1 MPRLWS
7 PRPRPLPT
15 GSGPVPSASARTPC
29 APHPCAEVDRARP
42 RLVAGVR
49 SRLVADAGEAADRR
63 GRHAAAGALGRVGLE
78 EQGADGALTAVERA
92 LVDLLADLVLRDHGA
107 LEDDLRR
114 HRVGRVADDRLLAAG
129 PLHQRHT
136 GGLAGGARARALRR
150 DERRDGAA
158 GRRAALA
165 AHAVAELAGERVG
178 ERVGRAVRTLDELG
192 VAG

>member
-42 RLVAGVR
+42 RLAAGAR
-49 SRLVADAGEAADRR
+49 SGLVADAGEAADRR

-78 EQGADGALTAVERA
+78 EQVADGALTAVERA

-114 HRVGRVADDRLLAAG
+114 HRVSGVADDRLLPAG
-129 PLHQRHT
+129 PLHERHT
-136 GGLAGGARARALRR
+136 GGLAVGAGARALRR
-150 DERRDGAA
+150 NERRDRSRPG
-158 GRRAALA
+158 RAALA
-165 AHAVAELAGERVG
+165 AHAAGELAG
-178 ERVGRAVRTLDELG
+178 
-192 VAG
+192 